1 MSDYINSIYREMTP
15 KQAEV
20 VLELLNGNNQQQAAE
35 NLKRSK
41 STISQHVTAGRW
53 EEINKILNNYNRL
66 VQLASL

>member
-1 MSDYINSIYREMTP
+1 MTP